1 MGNCINQPNHIIIK
15 VKKNSYN
22 IIRNEKSSLKNLKYL
37 STDASS
43 FEDNSDEY
51 NKSSNDSSS
60 LYSNNISKILN
71 ISELNDEGVNKKDS
85 FREILELLD

>member
-15 VKKNSYN
+15 AKRNTSN
-22 IIRNEKSSLKNLKYL
+22 IIRTEKSSLKNKKYL

-43 FEDNSDEY
+43 FEDNSDVY
-51 NKSSNDSSS
+51 NAIFNDSS
-60 LYSNNISKILN
+60 NNITIILN